1 MNSKDIRKAF
11 FSFFMSKK
19 HNIENSAAMVVKNDP
34 TLMFTNAGMNQ
45 FKDIFLDF
53 EIPKNKRVANSQKC
67 LRVSGKHND
76 LEEVGVDTYHH
87 TMFEM
92 LGNWSFGDYFKKEA
106 IEWSWEL
113 FTEVYNIDKNR
124 LYVTVFEG
132 DKKDGTQLDLE
143 SYKIW
148 EKLVSKNQ
156 ILNFGKKD
164 NFWEMGG
171 QGPCGPSSEIH
182 IDLRNEEEILKT
194 PGKDLVNQDHPQVVE
209 LWNLVFIEFNRNS
222 RGLLTSLNKK
232 HVDTGMGLERLAMVL
247 QNKTSNYDT
256 DIFKPLIENLEQI
269 SQKKYMSGSKSKKQE
284 TLNIA
289 FRVIVDHLR
298 AVSFSITD
306 GQLPSNSG
314 AGYVIRRILR
324 RAIRYGYQFLDF
336 REPFIYS
343 LVPKLANNFSGVFDE
358 LKKNQEFIT
367 KIIQEEEISFFR
379 TLSDGIKKMQE
390 IVINQS
396 KNKDQVISGKL
407 AFELYDRYGFP
418 LDLTQLIASE
428 NNLKIDIEEFHESLA
443 DQQKKSKID
452 AVKDY
457 GDWITIKEDDVQEF
471 IGYDHLEA
479 KISIT
484 KYRSI
489 INKGK
494 EAFQLIFNLTP
505 FYPESGGQVG
515 DTGQIENNIEKL
527 SIKDTK
533 KENGVIVHFVDRLPK
548 NLKGSFRAKVNVE
561 RRNKI
566 SKNHSATHLLH
577 DALRTV
583 LGKHVEQKGSLVNEY
598 YLRFDFSHFSKLSKE
613 ELVAVENLVKEKIR
627 EANPL
632 VEERDTPL
640 ETAKKRGAMM
650 LFGEKYADSVR
661 VIQFGNSIELCGGIH
676 VPNSA
681 HIGNFIIKSESS
693 ISSGIRRI
701 EAVSSNEADQIT
713 YNKVETYD
721 AISKILKTQDNLS
734 DAVEQ
739 LAIKNSELQKE
750 LDSFNQ
756 EKLKKLKSQL
766 ISNLDKSN
774 SFSFIEY
781 QSDLSAEQMKQI
793 AFEIK
798 GELSNFILLLTSN
811 LNNKP
816 IITLMISE
824 NLVQSKAWNAG
835 SIIRDLSIE
844 IKGGGGG
851 QPFFATAG
859 GSYADGLKKVIQ
871 KAKEIFKD

>member
-527 SIKDTK
+527 FIKDTK

-548 NLKGSFRAKVNVE
+548 NLKGSFIAKVNVE

-627 EANPL
+627 EANTL

-739 LAIKNSELQKE
+739 LVIKNSELQKE

-859 GSYADGLKKVIQ
+859 GSDADGLKKVIQ

>member
-505 FYPESGGQVG
+505 FYPEGGGQVG

-548 NLKGSFRAKVNVE
+548 NLKGSFIAKVNVE

-739 LAIKNSELQKE
+739 LVIKNSELQKE

>member
-358 LKKNQEFIT
+358 LKKNQKFIT

-527 SIKDTK
+527 FIKDTK

-548 NLKGSFRAKVNVE
+548 NLKGSFIAKVNVE

-627 EANPL
+627 EANTL

-739 LAIKNSELQKE
+739 LVIKNSELQKE

-859 GSYADGLKKVIQ
+859 GSDADGLKKVIQ

>member
-407 AFELYDRYGFP
+407 TFELYDRYGFP

-428 NNLKIDIEEFHESLA
+428 NNLKIDVEEFHESLA

-548 NLKGSFRAKVNVE
+548 NLKGSFIAKVNVE

-739 LAIKNSELQKE
+739 LVIKNSDLQKE

>member
-19 HNIENSAAMVVKNDP
+19 HNIENSATMVVKNDP

-367 KIIQEEEISFFR
+367 KIIQEEEISFFK

-396 KNKDQVISGKL
+396 KKKDQVISGKL

-452 AVKDY
+452 ADKDF

-489 INKGK
+489 IIKGK

-505 FYPESGGQVG
+505 FYPEGGGQVG

-721 AISKILKTQDNLS
+721 AISKILKTQNNLS

-739 LAIKNSELQKE
+739 LVIKNSELQKE

-824 NLVQSKAWNAG
+824 NLVKSKAWNAG

-859 GSYADGLKKVIQ
+859 GSDADGLKKVIQ

>member
-505 FYPESGGQVG
+505 FYPEGGGQVG

-739 LAIKNSELQKE
+739 LVIKNSELQKE

>member
-19 HNIENSAAMVVKNDP
+19 HNIENSATMVVKNDP

-505 FYPESGGQVG
+505 FYPEGGGQVG

-640 ETAKKRGAMM
+640 ETAKKRGATM

-739 LAIKNSELQKE
+739 LVIKNSELQKE

>member
-548 NLKGSFRAKVNVE
+548 NLKGSFIAKVNVE

-627 EANPL
+627 EANTL

-739 LAIKNSELQKE
+739 LVIKNSELQKE

-859 GSYADGLKKVIQ
+859 GSDADGLKKVIQ

>member
-256 DIFKPLIENLEQI
+256 DIFMPLIENLEQI

-284 TLNIA
+284 ALNIA

-505 FYPESGGQVG
+505 FYPEGGGQVG

-739 LAIKNSELQKE
+739 LVIKNSELQKE

>member
-527 SIKDTK
+527 FIKDTK

-548 NLKGSFRAKVNVE
+548 NLKGSFIAKVNVE

-650 LFGEKYADSVR
+650 LFGEKYGDSVR

-739 LAIKNSELQKE
+739 LVIKNSELQKE

>member
-1 MNSKDIRKAF
+1 MNSKDIRSAF
-11 FSFFMSKK
+11 FSFFKAK
-19 HNIENSAAMVVKNDP
+19 NHNIEQSAPMVLKNDP

-45 FKDIFLDF
+45 FKDIFLEF
-53 EIPKNKRVANSQKC
+53 EDPKNKRVANTQKC

-132 DKKDGTQLDLE
+132 DQKDGTKIDTE
-143 SYKIW
+143 SSKIW
-148 EKLVSKNQ
+148 EKLVNKNQ
-156 ILNFGKKD
+156 ILKFGKKD
-164 NFWEMGG
+164 NFWEMGS

-182 IDLRNEEEILKT
+182 IDLRDDEEILKT

-209 LWNLVFIEFNRNS
+209 LWNLVFMEFNRNS
-222 RGLLTSLNKK
+222 DGSLTSLNKK

-256 DIFKPLIENLEQI
+256 DLFKPLIENLEQI
-269 SQKKYMSGSKSKKQE
+269 SQKKYMPNSKNKKQE
-284 TLNIA
+284 ILNIA

-306 GQLPSNSG
+306 GQLPSNTG

-336 REPFIYS
+336 REPFIYL

-358 LKKNQEFIT
+358 LNKNQDFIT

-379 TLSDGIKKMQE
+379 TLSGGIKRME
-390 IVINQS
+390 DIVNNHS
-396 KNKDQVISGKL
+396 KNNHQKISGKL

-428 NNLKIDIEEFHESLA
+428 NNLEIDIEEFNKSLA
-443 DQQKKSKID
+443 NQQKRSKID

-471 IGYDHLEA
+471 IGYDHTEA
-479 KISIT
+479 KIYIT

-489 INKGK
+489 VKKGK

-505 FYPESGGQVG
+505 FYPEGGGQVG
-515 DTGQIENNIEKL
+515 DKGHIENNVEKL
-527 SIKDTK
+527 SIIDTK
-533 KENGVIVHFVDRLPK
+533 KENGVIVHFIDNLPK
-548 NLKGSFRAKVNVE
+548 NLNASFKAKVNGE

-583 LGKHVEQKGSLVNEY
+583 LGKHVEQKGSLVNEH
-598 YLRFDFSHFSKLSKE
+598 YLRFDFSHFSKLTTD
-613 ELVAVENLVKEKIR
+613 ELVAVENLVKNQIR
-627 EANPL
+627 EASPL
-632 VEERDTPL
+632 IEDRNTPL

-650 LFGEKYADSVR
+650 LFGEKYGNSVR
-661 VIQFGNSIELCGGIH
+661 VIQFGKSVELCGGIH
-676 VPNSA
+676 VSNTA
-681 HIGNFIIKSESS
+681 HIGNFIIISESS

-701 EAVSSNEADQIT
+701 EAVSSNEADQIIH
-713 YNKVETYD
+713 NKLETYD

-734 DAVEQ
+734 DTVEQ
-739 LAIKNSELQKE
+739 LVIKNSELQRE
-750 LDSFNQ
+750 LESFNK
-756 EKLKKLKSQL
+756 EKLKKLKNQL
-766 ISNLDKSN
+766 LSNLDKSS
-774 SFSFIEY
+774 SFSIIEH
-781 QSDLSAEQMKQI
+781 QSDLSADQMKQI

-798 GELSNFILLLTSN
+798 GELSNFVLLLTSN
-811 LNNKP
+811 LNDKP

-824 NLVQSKAWNAG
+824 NLVQSRGWNAA

-859 GSYADGLKKVIQ
+859 GSDVRGLKKVII

>member
-1 MNSKDIRKAF
+1 MNSKDIRSAF
-11 FSFFMSKK
+11 FSFFKAK
-19 HNIENSAAMVVKNDP
+19 NHNIEQSAPMVLKNDP

-45 FKDIFLDF
+45 FKDIFLEF
-53 EIPKNKRVANSQKC
+53 EDPKNKRVANTQKC

-132 DKKDGTQLDLE
+132 NQKDGTKIDTE
-143 SYKIW
+143 SSKIW
-148 EKLVSKNQ
+148 EKLVNKNQ
-156 ILNFGKKD
+156 ILKFGKKD
-164 NFWEMGG
+164 NFWEMGS

-182 IDLRNEEEILKT
+182 IDLRDDEEILKT

-209 LWNLVFIEFNRNS
+209 LWNLVFMEFNRNS
-222 RGLLTSLNKK
+222 DGSLTSLNKK

-256 DIFKPLIENLEQI
+256 DLFKPLIENLEQI
-269 SQKKYMSGSKSKKQE
+269 SQKKYMPNSKNKKQE
-284 TLNIA
+284 ILNIA

-306 GQLPSNSG
+306 GQLPSNTG

-336 REPFIYS
+336 REPFIYL
-343 LVPKLANNFSGVFDE
+343 LVPKLANNFSEVFNE
-358 LKKNQEFIT
+358 LKKNQDFIS
-367 KIIQEEEISFFR
+367 KIIQEEETSFFR
-379 TLSDGIKKMQE
+379 TLSGGIKRME
-390 IVINQS
+390 DIVNNQS
-396 KNKDQVISGKL
+396 KIKNQKISGKL

-428 NNLKIDIEEFHESLA
+428 NNLGIDIEEFNKSLA
-443 DQQKKSKID
+443 NQQKRSKID

-471 IGYDHLEA
+471 IGYDHIEA
-479 KISIT
+479 QVHIT
-484 KYRSI
+484 KYRNI
-489 INKGK
+489 VIKGK

-505 FYPESGGQVG
+505 FYPEGGGQVG
-515 DTGQIENNIEKL
+515 DTGHIENNIEKL
-527 SIKDTK
+527 SIIDTK
-533 KENGVIVHFVDRLPK
+533 KENGVIVHFVDRLPN
-548 NLKGSFRAKVNVE
+548 NLNASFKAKVNGE

-583 LGKHVEQKGSLVNEY
+583 LGEHVEQKGSLVNEH
-598 YLRFDFSHFSKLSKE
+598 YLRFDFSHFSKLSMD
-613 ELVAVENLVKEKIR
+613 ELFAVENLVKEQIR

-632 VEERDTPL
+632 IEDRNTPL
-640 ETAKKRGAMM
+640 EAAKKRGAMM
-650 LFGEKYADSVR
+650 LFGEKYGDSVR

-676 VPNSA
+676 VSNSA

-701 EAVSSNEADQIT
+701 EAVSSNEADQIIF
-713 YNKVETYD
+713 NKLEAFD
-721 AISKILKTQDNLS
+721 NISKILKVQDDLS
-734 DAVEQ
+734 GAVQE
-739 LAIKNSELQKE
+739 LVIKNSELQKE
-750 LDSFNQ
+750 LDSFNK
-756 EKLKKLKSQL
+756 EKLKKIKNQL
-766 ISNLDKSN
+766 LSNLDKSN
-774 SFSFIEY
+774 SFSLIEHH
-781 QSDLSAEQMKQI
+781 SDLSADQMKQI
-793 AFEIK
+793 AFELK

-816 IITLMISE
+816 VITLMISE
-824 NLVQSKAWNAG
+824 NLVQSKGWNAG
-835 SIIRDLSIE
+835 SIIRNLSVE
-844 IKGGGGG
+844 INGGGGG

-859 GSYADGLKKVIQ
+859 GSDVDGLKKVIE

>member
-1 MNSKDIRKAF
+1 M
-11 FSFFMSKK
+11 
-19 HNIENSAAMVVKNDP
+19 
-34 TLMFTNAGMNQ
+34 
-45 FKDIFLDF
+45 
-53 EIPKNKRVANSQKC
+53 
-67 LRVSGKHND
+67 
-76 LEEVGVDTYHH
+76 
-87 TMFEM
+87 
-92 LGNWSFGDYFKKEA
+92 
-106 IEWSWEL
+106 
-113 FTEVYNIDKNR
+113 
-124 LYVTVFEG
+124 
-132 DKKDGTQLDLE
+132 
-143 SYKIW
+143 
-148 EKLVSKNQ
+148 
-156 ILNFGKKD
+156 
-164 NFWEMGG
+164 
-171 QGPCGPSSEIH
+171 
-182 IDLRNEEEILKT
+182 
-194 PGKDLVNQDHPQVVE
+194 
-209 LWNLVFIEFNRNS
+209 
-222 RGLLTSLNKK
+222 
-232 HVDTGMGLERLAMVL
+232 
-247 QNKTSNYDT
+247 
-256 DIFKPLIENLEQI
+256 
-269 SQKKYMSGSKSKKQE
+269 
-284 TLNIA
+284 NIA

-379 TLSDGIKKMQE
+379 TLRDGIKKMQE

-661 VIQFGNSIELCGGIH
+661 VIQFGSSIELCGGIH

-713 YNKVETYD
+713 YNKIETYD

-739 LAIKNSELQKE
+739 LVIKNSELQKE

>member
-358 LKKNQEFIT
+358 LKKNQKFIT

-418 LDLTQLIASE
+418 FDLTQLIASE

-527 SIKDTK
+527 FIKDTK

-548 NLKGSFRAKVNVE
+548 NLKGSFIAKVNVE

-650 LFGEKYADSVR
+650 LFGEKYGDSVR

-739 LAIKNSELQKE
+739 LVIKNSELQKE

-859 GSYADGLKKVIQ
+859 GSDADGLKKVIQ

>member
-650 LFGEKYADSVR
+650 LFGEKYDDSVR

-739 LAIKNSELQKE
+739 LVIKNSELQKE

>member
-505 FYPESGGQVG
+505 FYPEGGGQVG

-548 NLKGSFRAKVNVE
+548 NLKGSFIAKVNVE

-627 EANPL
+627 EANTL

-739 LAIKNSELQKE
+739 LVIKNSELQKE

>member
-92 LGNWSFGDYFKKEA
+92 LGNWSFGDYYKKEA

-367 KIIQEEEISFFR
+367 KIIQKEEISFFR

-396 KNKDQVISGKL
+396 KNKDQIISGKL

-418 LDLTQLIASE
+418 LDLTQLMASE

-548 NLKGSFRAKVNVE
+548 NLKGSFIAKVNVE

-627 EANPL
+627 EANTL

>member
-1 MNSKDIRKAF
+1 
-11 FSFFMSKK
+11 
-19 HNIENSAAMVVKNDP
+19 
-34 TLMFTNAGMNQ
+34 
-45 FKDIFLDF
+45 
-53 EIPKNKRVANSQKC
+53 
-67 LRVSGKHND
+67 
-76 LEEVGVDTYHH
+76 
-87 TMFEM
+87 
-92 LGNWSFGDYFKKEA
+92 
-106 IEWSWEL
+106 
-113 FTEVYNIDKNR
+113 
-124 LYVTVFEG
+124 
-132 DKKDGTQLDLE
+132 
-143 SYKIW
+143 
-148 EKLVSKNQ
+148 
-156 ILNFGKKD
+156 
-164 NFWEMGG
+164 
-171 QGPCGPSSEIH
+171 
-182 IDLRNEEEILKT
+182 
-194 PGKDLVNQDHPQVVE
+194 
-209 LWNLVFIEFNRNS
+209 
-222 RGLLTSLNKK
+222 
-232 HVDTGMGLERLAMVL
+232 
-247 QNKTSNYDT
+247 
-256 DIFKPLIENLEQI
+256 
-269 SQKKYMSGSKSKKQE
+269 MSGSKSKKQE

-505 FYPESGGQVG
+505 FYPEGGGQVG

-548 NLKGSFRAKVNVE
+548 NLKGSFIAKVNVE

-627 EANPL
+627 EANTL

-650 LFGEKYADSVR
+650 LFGEKYGDSVR

>member
-505 FYPESGGQVG
+505 FYPEGGGQVG

-548 NLKGSFRAKVNVE
+548 NLKGSFIAKVNVE

-681 HIGNFIIKSESS
+681 HVGNFIIKSESS

-739 LAIKNSELQKE
+739 LVIKNSELQKE

>member
-548 NLKGSFRAKVNVE
+548 NLKGSFIAKVNVE

-627 EANPL
+627 EANTL

-650 LFGEKYADSVR
+650 LFGEKYGDSVR

>member
-1 MNSKDIRKAF
+1 MNSKDIRSAF
-11 FSFFMSKK
+11 FSFFKAK
-19 HNIENSAAMVVKNDP
+19 NHNIEQSAPMVLKNDP

-45 FKDIFLDF
+45 FKDKFLEF
-53 EIPKNKRVANSQKC
+53 EDPKNKRVANTQKC

-113 FTEVYNIDKNR
+113 FTEVFNIDKNR

-132 DKKDGTQLDLE
+132 DQKDGTKIDTE
-143 SYKIW
+143 SSKIW
-148 EKLVSKNQ
+148 EKLVNKNQ
-156 ILNFGKKD
+156 ILKFGKKD
-164 NFWEMGG
+164 NFWEMGS
-171 QGPCGPSSEIH
+171 QGPCGPSSEIR
-182 IDLRNEEEILKT
+182 IDLRDDKEILKT
-194 PGKDLVNQDHPQVVE
+194 PGKNLVNQDHPQVVE
-209 LWNLVFIEFNRNS
+209 LWNLVFMEFNRNS
-222 RGLLTSLNKK
+222 DGSLTSLNKK

-256 DIFKPLIENLEQI
+256 DLFKPLIENLEQI
-269 SQKKYMSGSKSKKQE
+269 SQKKYMPKSKNKKQE
-284 TLNIA
+284 ILNIA

-306 GQLPSNSG
+306 GQLPSNTG

-324 RAIRYGYQFLDF
+324 RAIRYGYQSLDF
-336 REPFIYS
+336 REPFIYL
-343 LVPKLANNFSGVFDE
+343 LVPKLANNFSEVFNE
-358 LKKNQEFIT
+358 LKKNQDFIS
-367 KIIQEEEISFFR
+367 KIIQEEETSFFR
-379 TLSDGIKKMQE
+379 TLSGGIKRMKD
-390 IVINQS
+390 IVNNQS
-396 KNKDQVISGKL
+396 KIKNQKISGKL

-428 NNLKIDIEEFHESLA
+428 NNLVIDIEEFNKSLVN
-443 DQQKKSKID
+443 QQKRSKID

-471 IGYDHLEA
+471 IGYDQIEA
-479 KISIT
+479 QVHVT
-484 KYRSI
+484 KYRNI
-489 INKGK
+489 VTKGK

-505 FYPESGGQVG
+505 FYPEGGGQVG
-515 DTGQIENNIEKL
+515 DTGHIENNIEKL
-527 SIKDTK
+527 SIVDTK
-533 KENGVIVHFVDRLPK
+533 KENGVIVHFVDRLPN
-548 NLKGSFRAKVNVE
+548 NLNASFKAKVNEE

-583 LGKHVEQKGSLVNEY
+583 LGEHVEQKGSLVNEH
-598 YLRFDFSHFSKLSKE
+598 YLRFDFSHFSKLSMD
-613 ELVAVENLVKEKIR
+613 ELFAVENLVKEQIR

-632 VEERDTPL
+632 IEDRNTPL

-650 LFGEKYADSVR
+650 LFGEKYGDSVR

-676 VPNSA
+676 VSNSA

-701 EAVSSNEADQIT
+701 EAVSSNEADQIIF
-713 YNKVETYD
+713 NKLEAFD
-721 AISKILKTQDNLS
+721 NISKILKVQDDLS
-734 DAVEQ
+734 GAVQE
-739 LAIKNSELQKE
+739 LVIKNSELQKE
-750 LDSFNQ
+750 LDSFNK
-756 EKLKKLKSQL
+756 EKLKKIKNQL
-766 ISNLDKSN
+766 LSNLDKSN
-774 SFSFIEY
+774 SFSLIEHH
-781 QSDLSAEQMKQI
+781 SDLSADQMKQI
-793 AFEIK
+793 AFELK

-816 IITLMISE
+816 VITLMISE
-824 NLVQSKAWNAG
+824 NLVQSKGWNAG
-835 SIIRDLSIE
+835 SIIRNLAIE

-859 GSYADGLKKVIQ
+859 GSDVDGIKNVIE

>member
-396 KNKDQVISGKL
+396 KNKDQIISGKL

-527 SIKDTK
+527 FIKDTK

-548 NLKGSFRAKVNVE
+548 NLKGSFIAKVNVE

-627 EANPL
+627 EANTL

-859 GSYADGLKKVIQ
+859 GSDADGLKKVIQ

>member
-527 SIKDTK
+527 FIKDTK

-548 NLKGSFRAKVNVE
+548 NLKGSFIAKVNVE

-650 LFGEKYADSVR
+650 LFGEKYGDSVR

-739 LAIKNSELQKE
+739 LVIKNSELQKE

-835 SIIRDLSIE
+835 SIIRDLAIE

>member
-396 KNKDQVISGKL
+396 KNKDQIISGKL

-505 FYPESGGQVG
+505 FYPEGGGQVG

-739 LAIKNSELQKE
+739 LVIKNSELQKE

>member
-358 LKKNQEFIT
+358 LKKNQKFIT

-527 SIKDTK
+527 FIKDTK

-548 NLKGSFRAKVNVE
+548 NLKGSFIAKVNVE

-627 EANPL
+627 EANTL

-650 LFGEKYADSVR
+650 LFGEKYGDSVR

-739 LAIKNSELQKE
+739 LVIKNSELQKE

-859 GSYADGLKKVIQ
+859 GSDADGLKKVIQ

>member
-627 EANPL
+627 EANTL

-739 LAIKNSELQKE
+739 LVIKNSELQKE

>member
-396 KNKDQVISGKL
+396 KNKDQIISGKL

-739 LAIKNSELQKE
+739 LVIKNSELQKE

>member
-505 FYPESGGQVG
+505 FYPEGGGQVG

-527 SIKDTK
+527 FIKDTK

-548 NLKGSFRAKVNVE
+548 NLKGSFIAKVNVE

-661 VIQFGNSIELCGGIH
+661 VIQFGSSIELCGGIH

-781 QSDLSAEQMKQI
+781 HSDLSAEQMKQI

-859 GSYADGLKKVIQ
+859 GSDADGLKKVIQ